1 MEVNTVVISIERYE
15 KFKLAEKKLKK
26 PRSKTIIITKSWG
39 SSHVIQT
46 DDECTEELANELKE
60 SREEICRLN
69 LQLNRQREVR
79 EKVEEITIGYLK
91 KMNYWSFCKWKKRN
105 NEK

>member
-1 MEVNTVVISIERYE
+1 MKVNTVVISIERYE

-60 SREEICRLN
+60 SRKAIRWLN
-69 LQLNRQREVR
+69 EQLNRT
-79 EKVEEITIGYLK
+79 VEEKESTIGDLK
-91 KMNYWSFCKWKKRN
+91 KMSYWSFCKWKKRN

>member
-26 PRSKTIIITKSWG
+26 PRSKTIIIKKGWG
-39 SSHVIQT
+39 SYVIQT

-60 SREEICRLN
+60 SRKVIRRLN
-69 LQLNRQREVR
+69 EQLNRT
-79 EKVEEITIGYLK
+79 VEEKESTIGDLK
-91 KMNYWSFCKWKKRN
+91 KMSYWSFCKWKKRN